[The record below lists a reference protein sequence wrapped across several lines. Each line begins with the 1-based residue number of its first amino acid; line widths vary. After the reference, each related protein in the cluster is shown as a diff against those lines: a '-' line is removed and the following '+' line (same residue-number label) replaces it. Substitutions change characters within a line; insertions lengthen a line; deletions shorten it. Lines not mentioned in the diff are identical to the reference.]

1 MNNAEATMQRNT
13 MEYRFLGAS
22 GFKVSVLGFGTGT
35 FGGKGPLFRAWGN
48 SDVDDAKRLVDIC
61 LDAGVNL
68 FDTAD
73 VYSDGASEIIL
84 GAAIKG
90 RRDDVILSTKI
101 TLRAGEGPN
110 EVLGGSVQ
118 SQLEGEELKTFKQG
132 EIWWEPR
139 GTAHVVPRNASKKN
153 ERSCSCFLLENKGRR
168 LRRQCVRFARGVKR
182 DPRHGRPYDS
192 DTAEDEVLGPMRIMD
207 VVYLTGEVPALI
219 EHPSSS
225 VS

>member
-1 MNNAEATMQRNT
+1 MVKNNAEAHNAKKHHGIPFSGSLGLQG
-13 MEYRFLGAS
+13 LGAWLRHPY
-22 GFKVSVLGFGTGT
+22 VR
-35 FGGKGPLFRAWGN
+35 GKGPLFRAWGN

-110 EVLGGSVQ
+110 DVLGGSVQ

-132 EIWWEPR
+132 EIWWEPP

-168 LRRQCVRFARGVKR
+168 LRA
-182 DPRHGRPYDS
+182 
-192 DTAEDEVLGPMRIMD
+192 PMR
-207 VVYLTGEVPALI
+207 
-219 EHPSSS
+219 
-225 VS
+225 